1 MKKSML
7 EIKDVRLKVH
17 SIQPL
22 KTQQYLLKINFAF
35 TYTMWLECYVKIYY
49 IQKHKQKSY
58 LSYKKLSM

>member
-49 IQKHKQKSY
+49 IQKH
-58 LSYKKLSM
+58 